1 MDKKK
6 ILDNLNKLKEPK
18 ILVIGDFA
26 IDEMVFGQTERISR
40 EAPVLILEHTE
51 TKIILGTASNAANNI
66 SSLNLGK
73 VGAIGVLGDDYYGK
87 VLINALNE
95 AKINTDFMVVDK
107 ERKTTTKTR
116 ISGSCSQSVTQQ
128 IVRIDRQT
136 KTPVTGEVEKK
147 IIENIKKAMPM
158 YDGVILSDYHL
169 GCLTQNVI
177 TAAIEEAKRLNKII
191 VADIQKEMEKYKGVT
206 AITPNQPDTEKFVSK
221 FIKDDKTLNEA
232 GLELMN
238 KLDLKTLLITRGENG
253 MAVFEKG
260 KEPVKIPAFNKKE
273 VFDVTGAGDTVVAA
287 FTLALCAGFSAKEAA
302 IIGNTAASIVIRH
315 FGCHT
320 TNIDEIEYELRNLSG
335 VNLWIF

>member
-6 ILDNLNKLKEPK
+6 ILDNLNKLKEPR

-40 EAPVLILEHTE
+40 EAPVLILEHSE

-177 TAAIEEAKRLNKII
+177 TSAIEEAKKLNKII

-287 FTLALCAGFSAKEAA
+287 FTLALCAGISAKEAA

-320 TNIDEIEYELRNLSG
+320 TNIDEIEFELKNLSG
-335 VNLWIF
+335 VNLWTF

>member
-238 KLDLKTLLITRGENG
+238 KLDLKILLITRGENG

-335 VNLWIF
+335 VNL

>member
-260 KEPVKIPAFNKKE
+260 KELVKIPAFNKKE

>member
-1 MDKKK
+1 MDKQK
-6 ILDNLNKLKEPK
+6 ILDNLNKLKEPR

-40 EAPVLILEHTE
+40 EAPVLILEHSE

-177 TAAIEEAKRLNKII
+177 TSAIEEAKKLNKII

-320 TNIDEIEYELRNLSG
+320 TNIDEIEFELKNLSG
-335 VNLWIF
+335 VNLWTF

>member
-177 TAAIEEAKRLNKII
+177 TSAIEEAKKLNKII

-260 KEPVKIPAFNKKE
+260 REPVKIPAFNKKE

-287 FTLALCAGFSAKEAA
+287 FTLALCAGISAKEAA

-320 TNIDEIEYELRNLSG
+320 TNIDEIEFELKNLSG
-335 VNLWIF
+335 VNLWTF

>member
-26 IDEMVFGQTERISR
+26 IDEMVFGHTERISR

-335 VNLWIF
+335 VNL

>member
-6 ILDNLNKLKEPK
+6 ILDNINKLKEPK

-136 KTPVTGEVEKK
+136 KTPVTGDVEKK

-177 TAAIEEAKRLNKII
+177 TAAIEEAKKLNKII